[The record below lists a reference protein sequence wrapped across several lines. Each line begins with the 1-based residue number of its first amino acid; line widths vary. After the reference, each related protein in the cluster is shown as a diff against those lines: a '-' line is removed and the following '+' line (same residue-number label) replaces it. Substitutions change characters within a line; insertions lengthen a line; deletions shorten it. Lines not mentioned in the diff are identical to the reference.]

1 MKEVKTIETG
11 EINGVRIPAGIT
23 IMVNQEDAER
33 MIANGKAIYVV
44 KDEDGNTVHLDGT
57 AAMPETEQSATET
70 SF

>member
-33 MIANGKAIYVV
+33 MIANGKAVYG
-44 KDEDGNTVHLDGT
+44 ER
-57 AAMPETEQSATET
+57 
-70 SF
+70 